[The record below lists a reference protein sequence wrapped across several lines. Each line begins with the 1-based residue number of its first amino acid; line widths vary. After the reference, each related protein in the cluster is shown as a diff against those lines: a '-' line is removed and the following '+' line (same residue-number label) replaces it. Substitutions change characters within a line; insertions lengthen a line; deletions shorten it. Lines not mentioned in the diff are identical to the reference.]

1 QPPVTSTTDTLAGT
15 PTLAGNYTFS
25 ESVAD
30 SGSPTEM
37 ATQNYSVT
45 VLPQPPTNLT
55 GSPQTTS
62 IITLTWNASAAQDIT
77 GYRIHY
83 GTSSGV
89 YTTTISAGNVNQ
101 YVVMGLSTATTYYFV
116 VDTIST
122 SGVES
127 VFSNEVAV
135 ATQQPSP

>member
-1 QPPVTSTTDTLAGT
+1 
-15 PTLAGNYTFS
+15 
-25 ESVAD
+25 
-30 SGSPTEM
+30 M
-37 ATQNYSVT
+37 T

-62 IITLTWNASAAQDIT
+62 IITLTWTASAAQDVA

-89 YTTTISAGNVNQ
+89 YTTTVSAGNVNQ
-101 YVVMGLSTATTYYFV
+101 FVVTGLSEDTTYFFV

-122 SGVES
+122 SGLES
-127 VFSNEVAV
+127 IFSNEVAV
-135 ATQQPSP
+135 TTQPSP